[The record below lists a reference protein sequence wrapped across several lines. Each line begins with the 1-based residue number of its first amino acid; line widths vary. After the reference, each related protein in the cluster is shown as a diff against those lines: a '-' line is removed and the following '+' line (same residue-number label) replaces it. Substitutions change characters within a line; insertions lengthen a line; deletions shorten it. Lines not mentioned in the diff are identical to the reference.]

1 MEIFPSK
8 FIGFIILFAI
18 IVIICA
24 YKYFPRWDKVLCI
37 IGAFSFFISAFFI
50 HSYIGGY
57 IFLTSKYEVNFI
69 VLSKLIMVRTSMAFG
84 LLMILSVA
92 AQIID
97 IRVGNVL
104 TLIINS
110 VCLVLFLSVWFGFG
124 LFYPYLQSQI
134 YYPDLFLYSVLQII
148 GGLYGLLIWY
158 RNVN

>member
-1 MEIFPSK
+1 
-8 FIGFIILFAI
+8 
-18 IVIICA
+18 
-24 YKYFPRWDKVLCI
+24 
-37 IGAFSFFISAFFI
+37 
-50 HSYIGGY
+50 
-57 IFLTSKYEVNFI
+57 
-69 VLSKLIMVRTSMAFG
+69 MAFG